1 MPRAQERKAAEKEAV
16 LEVWFAEFDVSG
28 TGKLNKEETIKLL
41 THIHQQSTGDPSASA
56 PAELVD
62 KIMAKFDYS
71 KDGQIERTEVLP
83 AVKRY
88 RALLQHEVKMNALF
102 DKHDTDASGVL
113 SSEQLLALLVEL
125 ARENGSSEP
134 TADADLAFVLENV
147 DSEDT
152 TGDSK
157 GDSVTREQL
166 GPAVALWYEYASDMK
181 ETKSSACVLL

>member
-1 MPRAQERKAAEKEAV
+1 
-16 LEVWFAEFDVSG
+16 
-28 TGKLNKEETIKLL
+28 
-41 THIHQQSTGDPSASA
+41 
-56 PAELVD
+56 
-62 KIMAKFDYS
+62 MAKFDYS

-181 ETKSSACVLL
+181 EAKSSACVLL